1 MMRIAIIGDC
11 DTFFFRGRE
20 RPPGTGPYRLSP
32 LLNLVR
38 GFQELG
44 VTGFHYVVINREVK
58 SRSVEQ
64 GPFGILH
71 SLPRRPLSGTSTFH
85 IWRRWQLLRELALI
99 QPDLVHAQ
107 GSEEQYAFTAVTSP
121 YRHVVTF
128 HGIMHRVHE
137 ISPPPLFS
145 TSHVPR
151 WLEKLVIRR
160 AQHVICISGETENF
174 LRRHHS
180 PARLHRIP
188 NAMAPC
194 FFQVQP
200 APRKTDGF
208 TLLYVG
214 HIEPRKGLLHLVE
227 SLPAVL
233 KTLRQ
238 PVRLLVIGGGMHSG
252 YQETVARR
260 AAELKVDTMI
270 EWRGVQLEGAVAEAM
285 AQSDLLVLPSFWEN
299 LPMCVGEAMAAGL
312 PVISTTAAAIGE
324 MVEHEK
330 TGLVVE
336 PGNVPQLAAA
346 LIRLLSDPALRAA
359 MGQAGWAKAQ
369 RLYTPRTVA
378 EKTLAVYRE
387 ILAGS

>member
-1 MMRIAIIGDC
+1 MRIAIIGDC

-38 GFQELG
+38 GFQQLG
-44 VTGFHYVVINREVK
+44 ATDFHYVVINREVK
-58 SRSVEQ
+58 LRAVEQ

-71 SLPRRPLSGTSTFH
+71 SLPCRPLSGTSTFH

-121 YRHVVTF
+121 YQHVVTF
-128 HGIMHRVHE
+128 HGIMHRLHE
-137 ISPPPLFS
+137 VSPPPLLS
-145 TSHVPR
+145 TAYAPR
-151 WLEKLVIRR
+151 WLEKVVIRK
-160 AQHVICISGETENF
+160 AQHVICISSEIEQF
-174 LRRHHS
+174 LRSHNS

-194 FFQVQP
+194 FFQAQP
-200 APRKTDGF
+200 ASRETTGF

-227 SLPAVL
+227 ALPAVRKSL
-233 KTLRQ
+233 QQ
-238 PVRLLVIGGGMHSG
+238 PLRLLVLGGGMQSP
-252 YQETVARR
+252 YQAKVAQR
-260 AAELKVDTMI
+260 ASELGVSSLI
-270 EWRGVQLEGAVAEAM
+270 EWRGVQLEGAVAEIM
-285 AQSDLLVLPSFWEN
+285 SQSDALVLPSFWEN

-312 PVISTTAAAIGE
+312 PVISTTAAAIAE
-324 MVEHEK
+324 MVEHER

-336 PGNVPQLAAA
+336 PGNAQQLAAA
-346 LIRLLSDPALRAA
+346 IIRLLSDSTLCAA
-359 MGQAGWAKAQ
+359 MGQAGRAKAQ
-369 RLYTPRTVA
+369 RLYTPRIVA

-387 ILAGS
+387 VIAGR